1 MPSMSYCKFENT
13 EIDLSQCVAAME
25 EASTLGD
32 LDMNEYEK
40 QAFNRMWDLCR
51 QFLAEHERL
60 IAAELWLQEEGV

>member
-25 EASTLGD
+25 AASTLDD
-32 LDMNEYEK
+32 LEMSEYEK
-40 QAFNRMWDLCR
+40 RSFYNMWHLCR